1 MTTPLHIAVRWGH
14 SDAILLLLKNGA
26 DANKTNRFGSAP
38 LHMYPSVDI
47 AKQLIEHGAIIDIK
61 DRDDETPLLVNTY
74 KFDMVKLLIDN
85 GTDVNI
91 RSYSGRTPLHAVIS
105 NNNND
110 IAKLLIDNGADM
122 KGALHLAVKK
132 GRRDIV
138 KLLLSKGANI
148 NELDNSGHTPLD
160 YIRRIKDSERCDRWY
175 RFLRHYG
182 ACSSSELEQMHK
194 DKACRCSIS

>member
-1 MTTPLHIAVRWGH
+1 MTTPLHIAIRWGH
-14 SDAILLLLKNGA
+14 NDAILLLLKNGA

-61 DRDDETPLLVNTY
+61 DRDGETPLLVNTY

-85 GTDVNI
+85 GTDINI
-91 RSYSGRTPLHAVIS
+91 RSYGGRTPLHAVIS
-105 NNNND
+105 NNND

-122 KGALHLAVKK
+122 KGALHLAVK
-132 GRRDIV
+132 REQRAII

-160 YIRRIKDSERCDRWY
+160 YIDRIKNRERCDR
-175 RFLRHYG
+175 
-182 ACSSSELEQMHK
+182 
-194 DKACRCSIS
+194 